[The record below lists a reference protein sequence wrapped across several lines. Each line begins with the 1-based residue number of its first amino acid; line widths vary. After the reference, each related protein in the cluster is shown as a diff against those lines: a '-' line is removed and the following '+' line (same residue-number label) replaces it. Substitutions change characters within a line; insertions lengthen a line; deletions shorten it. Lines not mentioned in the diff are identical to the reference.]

1 MNELALGTLKIM
13 PTKEATQALGVSVDT
28 VQNVCKTLQAT
39 SENFPKFSQGQRAVY
54 NEQQVQVKEIKLES
68 QSRKVM
74 TVAEVA
80 RVLGYDSEYLRK
92 KCTELGFTK
101 NGVKTV
107 LNEEQVTK
115 LKSVL
120 VPRSSDMKV
129 RGQNAVTHLE
139 MLQNIQRDMQWL
151 ISYNAE
157 LQAENE
163 RQKQELALQQPK
175 VDTYNRIANSTG
187 LKTMQEVAK
196 ILKIGSNTLFSV
208 LRDKGVFY
216 RSNGVNLPQEKY
228 IKQGL
233 FEVKEEPYK
242 RDNKDFVYTRVF
254 ATAKGLL
261 WLEKQIDTQK

>member
-107 LNEEQVTK
+107 LNEEQITK

-120 VPRSSDMKV
+120 VLRSSDMKV
-129 RGQNAVTHLE
+129 RGQNAV
-139 MLQNIQRDMQWL
+139 
-151 ISYNAE
+151 
-157 LQAENE
+157 
-163 RQKQELALQQPK
+163 K
-175 VDTYNRIANSTG
+175 
-187 LKTMQEVAK
+187 
-196 ILKIGSNTLFSV
+196 
-208 LRDKGVFY
+208 
-216 RSNGVNLPQEKY
+216 
-228 IKQGL
+228 
-233 FEVKEEPYK
+233 
-242 RDNKDFVYTRVF
+242 
-254 ATAKGLL
+254 
-261 WLEKQIDTQK
+261 IDTQK

>member
-1 MNELALGTLKIM
+1 MNELSLGIEKTM
-13 PTKEATQALGVSVDT
+13 TTKEVAEALNVDVDT
-28 VQNVCKTLQAT
+28 VNNTVKRLGFSEVLRKSTGGRPTQA
-39 SENFPKFSQGQRAVY
+39 F
-54 NEQQVQVKEIKLES
+54 NEQQVTAIKQEIAKHHNLA
-68 QSRKVM
+68 SRQIDK
-74 TVAEVA
+74 A
-80 RVLGYDSEYLRK
+80 S
-92 KCTELGFTK
+92 TELEVIG
-101 NGVKTV
+101 NA
-107 LNEEQVTK
+107 LNAFK
-115 LKSVL
+115 
-120 VPRSSDMKV
+120 
-129 RGQNAVTHLE
+129 A
-139 MLQNIQRDMQWL
+139 LQDLYIHKE
-151 ISYNAE
+151 AE
-157 LQAENE
+157 YKATIE

-175 VDTYNRIANSTG
+175 VDTYNRIANATG